1 MPLTYML
8 MKRVKLTH
16 AQENKI
22 MNRDQLLFQTL
33 NAQCNDPLDLSKK
46 LLNATAKEYSSDR
59 KENFANNDFIKSI
72 INFCNANPS
81 DKIIRNCILSI
92 GHISRLYN
100 FFPQEAFD
108 FVWKFR
114 TNRELLY
121 AVVRTASL
129 YPQFIKQSDYED
141 VLCNLAKTPP
151 KKQSISLLH
160 FVMLNIFEHVSND
173 NFLNNLISIF
183 NKYIEKNPN
192 LYESKNAYP
201 ILIEKM
207 KEKLTT

>member
-1 MPLTYML
+1 MLLTQML
-8 MKRVKLTH
+8 IKRVKLVH
-16 AQENKI
+16 VQENKI
-22 MNRDQLLFQTL
+22 MSRDKLLVKNL
-33 NAQCNDPLDLSKK
+33 NIECNEPLNLSKK
-46 LLNATAKEYSSDR
+46 LLDATAKEYSNDR
-59 KENFANNDFIKSI
+59 KKNFANNDFINSI
-72 INFCNANPS
+72 VDFCNANLS
-81 DKIIRNCILSI
+81 DEIIRNCILSI

-141 VLCNLAKTPP
+141 VLCNLAKIPP

-160 FVMLNIFEHVSND
+160 FVILNIFEHISNND
-173 NFLNNLISIF
+173 FINNIIDIF

>member
-1 MPLTYML
+1 ML
-8 MKRVKLTH
+8 IVKVKLTH
-16 AQENKI
+16 VQENKI
-22 MNRDQLLFQTL
+22 MNRDELLVKTL
-33 NAQCNDPLDLSKK
+33 NIQYNEPLDLSKK
-46 LLNATAKEYSSDR
+46 LLEATAKEYSNDR
-59 KENFANNDFIKSI
+59 KENFANNDFINSI

-81 DKIIRNCILSI
+81 DEIIRNCILSI
-92 GHISRLYN
+92 GHISRLYS

-141 VLCNLAKTPP
+141 ILCSLAKTPP

-160 FVMLNIFEHVSND
+160 FVILNIFEQVSNND
-173 NFLNNLISIF
+173 FINNIINIF